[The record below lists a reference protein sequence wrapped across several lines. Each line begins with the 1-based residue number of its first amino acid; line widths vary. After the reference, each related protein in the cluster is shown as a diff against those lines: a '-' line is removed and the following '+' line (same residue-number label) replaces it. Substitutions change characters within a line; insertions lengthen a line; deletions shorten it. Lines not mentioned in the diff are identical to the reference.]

1 VFRVNPPDDT
11 LERYRFIVDLGSRL
25 KHARDETKS
34 VLGALQASRD
44 FLRATDASFAVLRPG
59 AETATIVHAS
69 PKEAPWDPNVFRDF
83 LTGRKLEHGPDT
95 IFARLTRRGR
105 WWGAIGLRRGEPF
118 EKHDLQT
125 LKLVAEAVSE
135 CLQRIDREDVH
146 RVRARLDRKILQQ
159 LAPKDLYYQILDGI
173 RSLTAY
179 DHSCALLSYDEP
191 SRRMTVVAEQLAGPS
206 SKSPHIGLTLGAT
219 PDHARALA
227 RGKVL
232 EFVRGQ
238 GGWETQE
245 EEDRSLAELLDYR
258 DESAAA
264 QRLPHAAALLCA
276 PLATRAGVLGVLK
289 VASRYPRG
297 LGPYE
302 AELIGDFSFLVAAA
316 IQNARHA
323 EDLVNRMLDVE
334 RTNAVANVARYVS
347 HDVNN
352 HLGATLLAVQQLR
365 QELEEGPVDRE
376 TLRADLA
383 HIEQALQS
391 TRRIFQGMTR
401 FARTT
406 SGHVGGGDFHRA
418 LSATLAVLGESLGR
432 QGIEVSLDIEPG
444 LPPLSARQGELEQ
457 ILSNLVINAR
467 EAMPSGGRLRI
478 EARRDGDFVE
488 IVVADTGVGIPADQ
502 IDLVLE
508 PFYTTKSRGTGLGL
522 SSCRAIVWSLRG
534 SIALES
540 EAGKGTRV
548 RIRLPL
554 ERGAQADA

>member
-1 VFRVNPPDDT
+1 MNPPDT
-11 LERYRFIVDLGSRL
+11 QLEWYRFIADVTTRL
-25 KHARDETKS
+25 KNARDDTKS
-34 VLGALQASRD
+34 VLAALHAARD
-44 FLRATDASFAVLRPG
+44 FLRASDTCFAVLKPG
-59 AETATIVHAS
+59 AEAATIVHSS
-69 PKEAPWDPNVFRDF
+69 PKDAQWDPDVFRDF

-95 IFARLTRRGR
+95 VFARLTRRGR
-105 WWGAIGLRRGEPF
+105 WWGAIGLRRAEPF
-118 EKHDLQT
+118 EKQDLQT
-125 LKLVAEAVSE
+125 LKLVAEGISE
-135 CLQRIDREDVH
+135 CVQRIDREDVL
-146 RVRARLDRKILQQ
+146 RVRTRLDRKILQQ

-179 DHSCALLSYDEP
+179 DHSCALLSYDES

-206 SKSPHIGLTLGAT
+206 SKSPHIGLTLNVA
-219 PDHARALA
+219 PDDAAALA
-227 RGKVL
+227 RGQVL

-238 GGWETQE
+238 DGWAVSIEA
-245 EEDRSLAELLDYR
+245 DRGLANLLDYR
-258 DESAAA
+258 DDSAASH
-264 QRLPHAAALLCA
+264 LPHAAAMLCA
-276 PLATRAGVLGVLK
+276 PLATRTGILGVLK
-289 VASRYPRG
+289 VASRTPRG

-302 AELIGDFSFLVAAA
+302 AGLVGDFSFLVAAA

-376 TLRADLA
+376 TLRSDLG
-383 HIEQALQS
+383 HVEQALQS

-467 EAMPSGGRLRI
+467 EAMPSGGRLRV
-478 EARRDGDFVE
+478 EARRDGDFAE
-488 IVVADTGVGIPADQ
+488 IVLADTGVGIPPDQ
-502 IDLVLE
+502 LDLVLE
-508 PFYTTKSRGTGLGL
+508 PFYTTKIRGTGLGL

-534 SIALES
+534 SILLES
-540 EAGKGTRV
+540 EPGKGTQV

-554 ERGAQADA
+554 EQGGKADA